1 MQPCIF
7 VIGWLQVM
15 EYVSLGKT
23 NLLVS
28 RTGFGAESLDC
39 KEIESFGEDADEKAC
54 AIVHQAYA
62 GGMNFFDTSHSK
74 PVCEKRL
81 GAALHGIRQN
91 VILATKT
98 AGQDLHEIRR
108 DLDESLMSLES
119 DTIDLFQLENPLI
132 VPKKN
137 GMDGIYNE
145 LLLLKEKG
153 IVKHI
158 GIATENYDI
167 AKEAIES
174 GLYEVVQFPFSMIS
188 PDSVKALVKLCQEKE
203 VGCIASQPLNG
214 GVVNDIPLAFGF
226 LYQFENVVPVWGTHT
241 QEELQQIL
249 FFNDHPP
256 VVDKSFEEEVQK
268 VQNFFN

>member
-1 MQPCIF
+1 
-7 VIGWLQVM
+7 M

-108 DLDESLMSLES
+108 DLES
-119 DTIDLFQLENPLI
+119 DTLDLFQLENPLI

-256 VVDKSFEEEVQK
+256 VVDKSFKEEVQK

>member
-1 MQPCIF
+1 
-7 VIGWLQVM
+7 M
-15 EYVSLGKT
+15 EYVALGKT

-28 RTGFGAESLDC
+28 RTAFGAESLDC

-119 DTIDLFQLENPLI
+119 DTLDLFQLENPLI

-241 QEELQQIL
+241 QEELQQIF

-256 VVDKSFEEEVQK
+256 VVDKSFKEEVQK

>member
-1 MQPCIF
+1 
-7 VIGWLQVM
+7 M
-15 EYVSLGKT
+15 EYVALGKT

-81 GAALHGIRQN
+81 GAALHGIRHN

-98 AGQDLHEIRR
+98 SGQDLHEIRR

-119 DTIDLFQLENPLI
+119 DTLDLFPLENPL
-132 VPKKN
+132 
-137 GMDGIYNE
+137 
-145 LLLLKEKG
+145 
-153 IVKHI
+153 
-158 GIATENYDI
+158 I

-226 LYQFENVVPVWGTHT
+226 LHQFENVVPVWGTHT

-256 VVDKSFEEEVQK
+256 VVDKSFKEEVQK
-268 VQNFFN
+268 VQSFFN

>member
-1 MQPCIF
+1 
-7 VIGWLQVM
+7 M

-119 DTIDLFQLENPLI
+119 DTLDLFQLENPLI

-158 GIATENYDI
+158 GIATENFT
-167 AKEAIES
+167 K
-174 GLYEVVQFPFSMIS
+174 LFSFRS
-188 PDSVKALVKLCQEKE
+188 A
-203 VGCIASQPLNG
+203 
-214 GVVNDIPLAFGF
+214 
-226 LYQFENVVPVWGTHT
+226 
-241 QEELQQIL
+241 
-249 FFNDHPP
+249 
-256 VVDKSFEEEVQK
+256 
-268 VQNFFN
+268 

>member
-119 DTIDLFQLENPLI
+119 DTLDLFQLENPLI

-153 IVKHI
+153 IAAKRRCSP
-158 GIATENYDI
+158 EN
-167 AKEAIES
+167 S
-174 GLYEVVQFPFSMIS
+174 GNP
-188 PDSVKALVKLCQEKE
+188 
-203 VGCIASQPLNG
+203 
-214 GVVNDIPLAFGF
+214 
-226 LYQFENVVPVWGTHT
+226 
-241 QEELQQIL
+241 
-249 FFNDHPP
+249 
-256 VVDKSFEEEVQK
+256 QK
-268 VQNFFN
+268 DVI